1 MKTAWLVKSDG
12 VYMKRLLRYFS
23 IPLGMLCGVLLSA
36 CGPRPAAVGVDPGNT
51 ALVQQGQPLYQTHC
65 ARCHGANLE
74 GQPEWRT
81 RKPDGRLPAP
91 PHDDSGHTW
100 HHPTPVLVEIVKFGL
115 VPPNA
120 PEGYASDMPAFKNTL
135 DDTQIA
141 AVLSYIQS
149 RWGADVRSFRGE
161 NKLDVPN

>member
-1 MKTAWLVKSDG
+1 MRNIWPVCSAV
-12 VYMKRLLRYFS
+12 
-23 IPLGMLCGVLLSA
+23 VLLSA

-51 ALVQQGQPLYQTHC
+51 ALVQQGQPLYQAHC

-74 GQPEWRT
+74 GQADWRI

-100 HHPTPVLVEIVKFGL
+100 HHPTATLLEIVKRGL

-120 PEGYASDMPAFKNTL
+120 PEGYLSDMPAFESIL
-135 DDTQIA
+135 DATQTA
-141 AVLSYIQS
+141 AVLSFIQS
-149 RWGADVRSFRGE
+149 RWGEQVRNFRRD
-161 NKLDVPN
+161 NKLDASD